1 MLQFGVLTANSH
13 YIPIGVCLTNR
24 EDTQTFEILFNWIKE
39 STTNIPYALMS
50 DGDKACRRAALTVFG
65 EIVLLMCYYHQKKSV
80 KRKLAFVKEKDD
92 QLFYNI
98 LTDLHQIHLFTLD
111 EESFNVIFA
120 LFTRK
125 YSEEVNY
132 YNDYLKID
140 VRTRVL
146 PYLLNYWA
154 SDKMMNL
161 WYQGSNPQVII
172 FDFMISFTQLL
183 RM

>member
-1 MLQFGVLTANSH
+1 
-13 YIPIGVCLTNR
+13 
-24 EDTQTFEILFNWIKE
+24 
-39 STTNIPYALMS
+39 
-50 DGDKACRRAALTVFG
+50 
-65 EIVLLMCYYHQKKSV
+65 MCYYHQRKSV

-92 QLFYNI
+92 QLFHNI

-132 YNDYLKID
+132 HNDYLKID

-172 FDFMISFTQLL
+172 IIIYSVASNVN
-183 RM
+183 